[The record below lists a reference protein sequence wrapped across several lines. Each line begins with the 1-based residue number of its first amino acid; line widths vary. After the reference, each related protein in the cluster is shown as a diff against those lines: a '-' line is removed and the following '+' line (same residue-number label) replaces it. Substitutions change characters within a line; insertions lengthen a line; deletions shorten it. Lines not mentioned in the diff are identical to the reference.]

1 MRTIL
6 RMTSP
11 AVPSPE
17 SSPSNRS
24 SLTIRN
30 GRVGGRIVDLRCLD
44 GRITAIEAA
53 GTLEPNG
60 GASIDAR
67 DGWILPGFVDAHV
80 HLVLAGTVSDQIDL
94 TGCPDRATFE
104 ARIEQGLQS
113 LEDDAWL
120 IAHGWLET
128 DWGGEIPDASWLAA
142 AGNRPAVCIKHD
154 HHACLVNPAALAIAL
169 DRFGDRTCPPGGEIV
184 RDAQGQPTGLMLES
198 AAWMIVNPVVPTPSV
213 QTRRG
218 TTIAASQYL
227 ATLGI
232 TQVGSMTY
240 AQEVVDVLDAI
251 RDQLAV
257 GVAVTMLDR
266 ELPIDAPLARLEAL
280 DRDDRVRLIGCKAF
294 LDGTLG
300 SRTAAMLADY
310 ADRPGERGLLVELA
324 QRGELMTW
332 IEFVVTRGWSP
343 SMHAIGDAAAR
354 LALDACDHA
363 ERFAREA
370 GLKPPKIRIEHCQTV
385 DPADIP
391 RFKTSDRHAS
401 MQPTHLL
408 DDGTTVEHSL
418 GAERFDAFFPFRAIH
433 DAGGTLSFGSD
444 WPIENPDPI
453 EGIRVAV
460 TGQDRHGRVVPGTRT
475 VDVATAIRAYTTNA
489 RAALGLPPVALEIG
503 DPADLVVL
511 DRDPAALDWT
521 TETPTVRLTAFRGRV
536 THLPGPEE
544 NTIE

>member
-1 MRTIL
+1 MPT
-6 RMTSP
+6 P
-11 AVPSPE
+11 AAHSSGTTDPE
-17 SSPSNRS
+17 GST
-24 SLTIRN
+24 LTIRN
-30 GRVGGRIVDLRCLD
+30 GRIDGRKVDVRCEGGRIA
-44 GRITAIEAA
+44 AIETA
-53 GTLEPNG
+53 GAFSGDHGP
-60 GASIDAR
+60 SIDAR

-80 HLVLAGTVSDQIDL
+80 HLVLAGTVSGQIDL
-94 TGCPDRATFE
+94 KGCPDRATFE
-104 ARIEQGLQS
+104 ARIEQGLET
-113 LEDDAWL
+113 LRDDEWL
-120 IAHGWLET
+120 ISHGWLES

-142 AGNRPAVCIKHD
+142 AGDRPAVCIKHD

-169 DRFGDRTCPPGGEIV
+169 ERFGDRTCPAGGEIV
-184 RDAQGQPTGLMLES
+184 RDAQGRPTGLMLES

-213 QTRRG
+213 ETRRG

-240 AQEVVDVLDAI
+240 AEEVIDVLDAI
-251 RDQLAV
+251 RDELAV

-266 ELPIDAPLARLEAL
+266 ELPIDAPLARLESL

-294 LDGTLG
+294 IDGTLG

-310 ADRPGERGLLVELA
+310 ADRPGERGMLVELA
-324 QRGELMTW
+324 ERGELMTW
-332 IEFVVTRGWSP
+332 IEFVVKRGWSP

-370 GLKPPKIRIEHCQTV
+370 GLEPPKIRIEHCQTV

-418 GAERFDAFFPFRAIH
+418 GSERFDAFFPFRAIH
-433 DAGGTLSFGSD
+433 DAGGTLCFGSD

-460 TGQDRHGRVVPGTRT
+460 TGRDRHGRVVPGTRT

-489 RAALGLPPVALEIG
+489 RAALGLPPVAIEIG

-536 THLPGPEE
+536 THRAG
-544 NTIE
+544 I

>member
-1 MRTIL
+1 
-6 RMTSP
+6 
-11 AVPSPE
+11 
-17 SSPSNRS
+17 
-24 SLTIRN
+24 
-30 GRVGGRIVDLRCLD
+30 
-44 GRITAIEAA
+44 
-53 GTLEPNG
+53 
-60 GASIDAR
+60 
-67 DGWILPGFVDAHV
+67 
-80 HLVLAGTVSDQIDL
+80 
-94 TGCPDRATFE
+94 
-104 ARIEQGLQS
+104 
-113 LEDDAWL
+113 
-120 IAHGWLET
+120 GWLET

-142 AGNRPAVCIKHD
+142 AGDRPAVCIKHD

-213 QTRRG
+213 ETRRG

-240 AQEVVDVLDAI
+240 AEEVVDVLDAI
-251 RDQLAV
+251 RDELAV

-324 QRGELMTW
+324 ERGELMTW
-332 IEFVVTRGWSP
+332 IEFVVKRGWSP

-370 GLKPPKIRIEHCQTV
+370 GLAPPKIRIEHCQTV
-385 DPADIP
+385 DPTDIP

-418 GAERFDAFFPFRAIH
+418 GSERFDAFFPFRAID

-511 DRDPAALDWT
+511 DRDPAALDWAS
-521 TETPTVRLTAFRGRV
+521 ETPTVIATVCHGKTTFLA
-536 THLPGPEE
+536 
-544 NTIE
+544 